1 MSRSLKLHSLHIIE
15 SDVNGDSLI
24 TWSFPASNQ
33 SFSDLILSRSKLMNA
48 SRKNTIDFIFGRH
61 LHDWYYIQAMPF
73 AKEQLSQVKQ
83 FCVILRCKDFHP
95 EKYQEFCKFLG
106 DIYNICGNPSLMA
119 TAFISVNVH
128 GFWNHEQF
136 GTFNFDKFTAVSAFY
151 ATSACMRG
159 LILEF
164 GLEIILICVALLLK
178 KRIVIFDSNLR
189 FLLDSTRTMPLLS
202 WHRQNWDIV
211 HPFIDLSKTNEVF
224 NLKSLQHYVAGVT
237 DPSIEDKEYLFD
249 VLVNMPRREIYVAS
263 HAKENFVLSKIHKD
277 IASQLV
283 SLAQNDEC
291 SNQDIVQELSSTIG
305 DLISNLKSL
314 ASDQNGMLSPDC
326 ITSRN
331 LTASKEKFL
340 INLAVAEGLM
350 KM

>member
-1 MSRSLKLHSLHIIE
+1 
-15 SDVNGDSLI
+15 
-24 TWSFPASNQ
+24 
-33 SFSDLILSRSKLMNA
+33 
-48 SRKNTIDFIFGRH
+48 
-61 LHDWYYIQAMPF
+61 
-73 AKEQLSQVKQ
+73 
-83 FCVILRCKDFHP
+83 
-95 EKYQEFCKFLG
+95 
-106 DIYNICGNPSLMA
+106 
-119 TAFISVNVH
+119 
-128 GFWNHEQF
+128 
-136 GTFNFDKFTAVSAFY
+136 
-151 ATSACMRG
+151 
-159 LILEF
+159 
-164 GLEIILICVALLLK
+164 
-178 KRIVIFDSNLR
+178 
-189 FLLDSTRTMPLLS
+189 MPLLS